1 MLQILQ
7 TYFKNL
13 HFKLEFHEMP
23 LQDWRVLWH
32 IVRSCFWQSHTSSQI
47 YSSDVTVQASGFL
60 ALTWRGSVYVDGGV
74 EFWTSLVQVND
85 GLYRQRSGAFCPIKS
100 EVPALA
106 TSCLTLQPEWA
117 TEQHTESTVC
127 MLLSERTLLRTGT
140 QEELMSLTPGSQ
152 HTCSKE
158 AHKPYV
164 YCRKKYCGSTAYGD
178 CISIVFF
185 TI

>member
-1 MLQILQ
+1 
-7 TYFKNL
+7 
-13 HFKLEFHEMP
+13 MP
-23 LQDWRVLWH
+23 LQDWRVLC
-32 IVRSCFWQSHTSSQI
+32 CFWQSHTSSQI

-60 ALTWRGSVYVDGGV
+60 ALTWCGSVYVDGGV

-85 GLYRQRSGAFCPIKS
+85 GLYRQRSGTFCPIKS

-106 TSCLTLQPEWA
+106 TSCLTLQPERA
-117 TEQHTESTVC
+117 AEQHTESTVC

-140 QEELMSLTPGSQ
+140 QEELMSLTP
-152 HTCSKE
+152 
-158 AHKPYV
+158 A
-164 YCRKKYCGSTAYGD
+164 RKKHINHTYTAEKTKNKNGSIAYGD